1 LLSKHNL
8 AAATVALAAVAVAPF
23 AVAAGGAA
31 KKTYPLKATLDAR
44 QAIPPAKDA
53 RQAGGV
59 FSATLTVAGKQGT
72 FLWKLSFENLSGRA
86 MAAQVQ
92 LGAPGKSG
100 PIAIPLCQR
109 CTAGAH
115 GSYTGP
121 IGANRALLTAL
132 THGGAYVNV
141 LTKKNPKGEIRGQI
155 KVSTR

>member
-1 LLSKHNL
+1 MSKHKL
-8 AAATVALAAVAVAPF
+8 AAATVALAAVAAGPY
-23 AVAAGGAA
+23 AVAADSAA
-31 KKTYPLKATLDAR
+31 KKTFPLRATLSAR
-44 QAIPPAKDA
+44 QAIPAAKDA
-53 RQAGGV
+53 SRAGGA
-59 FSATLTVAGKQGT
+59 FSATLTIAGKNGT
-72 FLWKLSFENLSGRA
+72 FLWKLSFKNLSGRA

-100 PIAIPLCQR
+100 PVAIPLCRR

-121 IGANRALLTAL
+121 IGKNHALVTAL

-155 KVSTR
+155 KVATR